1 MANNDYWAYLRNENE
16 LKHYRTKGSKNGYST
31 NPDYKPI
38 GQIAKGVWDEALG
51 RYEYKKEGVPSV
63 KEFGTRLGSALKKA
77 AGSIKENIRQK
88 QIINRNNK
96 LEAKRT
102 NYGDMASGGRAT
114 ARNIKDTRYI
124 RDSGGRLNPVD
135 ATAEFYNIRQHNS
148 REKQQAW
155 KDQAED
161 ASQKRKAA
169 LEEEY
174 RNTHR
179 DADARPQDAMKE
191 AQAKAR
197 QEADE
202 RKMYE
207 DWLAEQEKAK
217 AKKKRE
223 ASLARNTANMQRW
236 GYKDEDDAGSLWIGK
251 DEDLKKL
258 KESVQ
263 RKPEKKTVAVDANTG
278 RIIPGYNPSPTGN
291 TGYGNLGEKWRKN
304 KSRS

>member
-1 MANNDYWAYLRNENE
+1 MANNDYWAYLKNENE

-38 GQIAKGVWDEALG
+38 GQIAKGVWDETLG
-51 RYEYKKEGVPSV
+51 RYEYKKEGVPSP

-88 QIINRNNK
+88 QIINRNSK
-96 LEAKRT
+96 LEAKRSGKNSFNSVQRNGEFR
-102 NYGDMASGGRAT
+102 NYFGDGKDR
-114 ARNIKDTRYI
+114 IKDPSNGRYVDI
-124 RDSGGRLNPVD
+124 RS
-135 ATAEFYNIRQHNS
+135 AEGKKML
-148 REKQQAW
+148 EA
-155 KDQAED
+155 QAEA

-169 LEEEY
+169 IEEEY

-179 DADARPQDAMKE
+179 DVDARPQDAMKE
-191 AQAKAR
+191 GQAKAR
-197 QEADE
+197 QEAEE

-236 GYKDEDDAGSLWIGK
+236 GYKD
-251 DEDLKKL
+251 
-258 KESVQ
+258 
-263 RKPEKKTVAVDANTG
+263 
-278 RIIPGYNPSPTGN
+278 
-291 TGYGNLGEKWRKN
+291 
-304 KSRS
+304 